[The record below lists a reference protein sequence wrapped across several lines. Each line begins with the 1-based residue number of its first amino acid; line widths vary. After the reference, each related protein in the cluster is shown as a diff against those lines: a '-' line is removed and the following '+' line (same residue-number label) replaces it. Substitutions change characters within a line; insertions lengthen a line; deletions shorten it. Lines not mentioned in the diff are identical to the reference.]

1 MVSAL
6 FKELKTGQ
14 LRRMAFFGYGVLL
27 MIIPL
32 IFMLVVVFLIGAGEH
47 LIGGDLTQAQDKF
60 RGWFS
65 GPMTIILISFMI
77 ALFFAQLNIMA
88 KRLRHMGVSGWW
100 WVLGIIIINLVVTA
114 IAGEQ
119 VGNVVGLLIALALLF
134 IPGST
139 FGGSQVTDH

>member
-47 LIGGDLTQAQDKF
+47 LIGGDLTQAQDKL

-65 GPMTIILISFMI
+65 GPAIIIVFSFMI
-77 ALFFAQLNIMA
+77 AVLFAQLNIMA
-88 KRLRHMGVSGWW
+88 KRLRHMGLSGWW
-100 WVLGIIIINLVVTA
+100 WVLIIIVVNLVVTA
-114 IAGEQ
+114 IAGEAI
-119 VGNVVGLLIALALLF
+119 GNIIGLIVALALLF
-134 IPGST
+134 IPGDS
-139 FGGSQVTDH
+139 FGRSRSQ